1 LLFFVVVGWG
11 RCYNEDVARSEGA
24 DKRRVLIVDDQPQIG
39 KVFGIKLK
47 YAGYDVVA
55 TTSGAEAI
63 ELVREQSFDVMLLDV
78 LMPDL
83 SGMDVLVEVRT
94 FSQIPIILF
103 TGRAD
108 IFETAKSFGANGYV
122 SKPLDPD
129 YLVEKIRAVLAESDR
144 GSAETS

>member
-1 LLFFVVVGWG
+1 LE
-11 RCYNEDVARSEGA
+11 RP
-24 DKRRVLIVDDQPQIG
+24 KKRVLIVDDQPQIG
-39 KVFGIKLK
+39 RVFGLKLR
-47 YAGYDVVA
+47 YAGYDVVT

-63 ELVREQSFDVMLLDV
+63 ELVRKQNFDVMLLDV

-108 IFETAKSFGANGYV
+108 IFETAKSFGANDYV
-122 SKPLDPD
+122 SKPLNPD
-129 YLVEKIRAVLAESDR
+129 YLVKKIEAVLAESDR
-144 GSAETS
+144 DSAETS

>member
-1 LLFFVVVGWG
+1 MMMMADSG
-11 RCYNEDVARSEGA
+11 CA

-39 KVFGIKLK
+39 RVFGLKLK

-108 IFETAKSFGANGYV
+108 IFETAKSFGANDYV

-129 YLVEKIRAVLAESDR
+129 YLVEKIEAVLAESDR
-144 GSAETS
+144 NSAETS

>member
-1 LLFFVVVGWG
+1 MA
-11 RCYNEDVARSEGA
+11 DSECA

-39 KVFGIKLK
+39 RVFGLKLR

-63 ELVREQSFDVMLLDV
+63 ELVREQNFDVMLLDV

-103 TGRAD
+103 TGRPD
-108 IFETAKSFGANGYV
+108 IFETAKRFGANDYV
-122 SKPLDPD
+122 SKPLNPD
-129 YLVEKIRAVLAESDR
+129 YLVEKIEAVLADSDR

>member
-1 LLFFVVVGWG
+1 MMMMA
-11 RCYNEDVARSEGA
+11 DSECA

-39 KVFGIKLK
+39 RVFGLKLK
-47 YAGYDVVA
+47 YAGYDVVT

-63 ELVREQSFDVMLLDV
+63 ELVRKQSFDVMLLDV

-103 TGRAD
+103 TGRVD
-108 IFETAKSFGANGYV
+108 IFETAKSFGANDYV

-129 YLVEKIRAVLAESDR
+129 YLVEKIEAVLAESDR
-144 GSAETS
+144 NSAETL

>member
-1 LLFFVVVGWG
+1 MMMMADSG
-11 RCYNEDVARSEGA
+11 CA

-39 KVFGIKLK
+39 RVFGLKLK

-63 ELVREQSFDVMLLDV
+63 ELVRKQSFDVMLLDV

-108 IFETAKSFGANGYV
+108 IFETAKSFGANDYV

-129 YLVEKIRAVLAESDR
+129 YLVEKIEAVLAESDR
-144 GSAETS
+144 NSAETL